1 MPSLE
6 YLGTTWTYK
15 LSMINSY
22 YLTGNGGAR
31 KKGGEGKK
39 KKKRQKREKIKY
51 KEKNSIP
58 VNSPFHANKR
68 KA

>member
-1 MPSLE
+1 MGE
-6 YLGTTWTYK
+6 QE
-15 LSMINSY
+15 
-22 YLTGNGGAR
+22 
-31 KKGGEGKK
+31 KKGVKAK